1 MFIIFL
7 RRCRMGIKKI
17 SDSINKMCKD
27 DKNMKGLLLDLFN
40 FELEERGWWKETYRE
55 IITKHAE
62 EDGE

>member
-1 MFIIFL
+1 
-7 RRCRMGIKKI
+7 MGIKKI

-55 IITKHAE
+55 IITKHAG